1 MNNSSPTVIVTNFGF
16 HSSPPSTTRQQPH
29 LRHLLDVIQ
38 QSKETRVRAKMLP
51 FSCRLMLAVCI
62 WVDVAL
68 CREEISPTPRA
79 THPKR
84 FRSPHSRTKRKQ
96 DGDCNSKSCYHFE
109 SRLHCA
115 SVVIPAKWLWFSCGL
130 FCSQRGKPRFPGRF
144 VPIKTNVGE
153 NCSYL

>member
-62 WVDVAL
+62 WLDVAPR
-68 CREEISPTPRA
+68 REEISPTPLWRSRA
-79 THPKR
+79 QLTRNDLGRHIPEPSASKKVIVIQNR
-84 FRSPHSRTKRKQ
+84 VTILKADYTVLLLSFQPNG
-96 DGDCNSKSCYHFE
+96 GDF
-109 SRLHCA
+109 LA
-115 SVVIPAKWLWFSCGL
+115 G
-130 FCSQRGKPRFPGRF
+130 CSAH
-144 VPIKTNVGE
+144 NVGSRVFLADS
-153 NCSYL
+153 CQ